1 MSALRLGIAG
11 CGRLAEL
18 GYVPAL
24 RGLDGLE
31 LAAVAD
37 PLADR
42 RSAVAGSAAA
52 VLGTRPTAYETV
64 GEMLT
69 GQRLEAVVVASPAE
83 AHARH
88 AARASSAGVRALV
101 EKPPA
106 GSAEEA
112 AALAA
117 LPNPPWIGFNRRFS
131 EVAELRPQLAGEDEV
146 DLELEIRYRRSG
158 WDPVAVR
165 ADALADL
172 GPHLVD
178 LSLWLCGADPIEV
191 TSSQLGRERAR
202 LSFRTTRGRVTITC
216 ATDRAYRERVAA
228 AANGRSVR
236 WSAGG
241 PVANVLARVGRG
253 EHPLVRSLRG
263 QLEAYEAAL
272 RGRPAGHLGTAEEG
286 VAVMRLLDAAT

>member
-11 CGRLAEL
+11 CGRLTEL

-24 RGLDGLE
+24 RGLDGLH

-42 RSAVAGSAAA
+42 RSAVAGAA
-52 VLGTRPTAYETV
+52 VDTLGTRPTAYSGV
-64 GEMLT
+64 GEMLA
-69 GQRLEAVVVASPAE
+69 GQRLEAVVVATPAE

-88 AARASSAGVRALV
+88 AARASSTGVRALV

-106 GSAEEA
+106 ATAEA
-112 AALAA
+112 AASLAA

-131 EVAELRPQLAGEDEV
+131 SVAALRSQLAGEERV
-146 DLELEIRYRRSG
+146 DLDLEIRYRRSG
-158 WDPVAVR
+158 WDPVSVDD
-165 ADALADL
+165 DALADL

-178 LSLWLCGADPIEV
+178 LALWLSGAEPIEA
-191 TSSQLGRERAR
+191 SASDLGRDRAK
-202 LSFRTTRGRVTITC
+202 LVVRTTRGRATITC

-228 AANGRSVR
+228 TANGRSVS

-241 PVANVLARVGRG
+241 PVANALARLRRG
-253 EHPLVRSLRG
+253 EHPLVRSLRR
-263 QLEAYEAAL
+263 QLGAYEAAL
-272 RGRPAGHLGTAEEG
+272 RGGRAEPLATAEEG
-286 VAVMRLLDAAT
+286 AAVMRVIEAAA